1 MTTLDGTLEMTRKP
15 DESAHE
21 MYCAEVWGGN
31 RAIEE
36 PFSLTGVRGHV
47 FSKPCDSGRGGDIHY
62 ISICGSGLISR
73 VCVADVAGHGAA
85 VAKASQDI
93 HDLLRQYMNTLDQRR
108 ILRELN
114 QRLEGSKQG
123 RMTTAA
129 VVSYF
134 PPIRL
139 LSVSYAGHEPAWL
152 YRKSED
158 RWMRL
163 ILPSALGRREGLVDM
178 PLAIHEQTGFTRR
191 KERVRPG
198 DRVLLVTDGVLEAPS
213 LGGELFGVQRLE
225 RVIHE
230 NRHENERALIE
241 RIHDALT
248 KHTQDAALS
257 HDDVTMMLLD
267 FVPGPPAFG
276 IWHGLKRR
284 MFRRPKAGRAV
295 GD

>member
-1 MTTLDGTLEMTRKP
+1 MTTLSATTMTREP
-15 DESAHE
+15 AEQTRE

-36 PFSLTGVRGHV
+36 PFSLTGVRGYA

-85 VAKASQDI
+85 VGKVSQDI
-93 HDLLRQYMNTLDQRR
+93 HELLAHYMNSFDQRR
-108 ILRELN
+108 ILRALN
-114 QRLEGSKQG
+114 QRLEGTDLG

-134 PPIRL
+134 PPIRS

-158 RWMRL
+158 RWTRL
-163 ILPSALGRREGLVDM
+163 VLPSASEPRDGLVDM
-178 PLAIHEQTGFTRR
+178 PLAIHERTGFTQR
-191 KERVRPG
+191 KERVRPD

-213 LGGELFGVQRLE
+213 PGGDLFGIQRLE
-225 RVIHE
+225 RVLHE
-230 NRHENERALIE
+230 HRHETERVLTECI
-241 RIHDALT
+241 RDALT
-248 KHTQDAALS
+248 EHTKDAALS
-257 HDDVTMMLLD
+257 HDDVTLLLLN

-284 MFRRPKAGRAV
+284 MFRRPTAARVPAG
-295 GD
+295 